1 MWSFPLPFTPS
12 TAILTLSF
20 APKALDGMMEGI
32 VNAAAAAPIA
42 DVWMKLLL
50 DNRFFS
56 FIDFPDKVD

>member
-1 MWSFPLPFTPS
+1 
-12 TAILTLSF
+12 
-20 APKALDGMMEGI
+20 MEGI
-32 VNAAAAAPIA
+32 VNAAAAPIA